1 MTGWYKYLHR
11 LGLFLLAS
19 RSGNICAVSAVSIG
33 NVSQR
38 SFGDSRTQD
47 SAQTAARQNGPAV
60 TLLTGGADQP
70 YAYGIATAL
79 IDKGT
84 PIDIIG
90 GDELDSPDFHRRA
103 GVNFLN
109 LRGDQEPTASFVE
122 KVLRVLAYYLRLIRY
137 SATAKPRIFH
147 ILWNNRFEFF
157 DRTLLMLYY
166 KLLRKKIV
174 LTLHNINKGK
184 RDSRDTRLNRLTLRF
199 QYRLSDHIF
208 VHTERMK
215 RELIDEF
222 GEQEARVTIIPF
234 GINNAVPRTSLS
246 PSEARQ
252 RLGIREGERTILFF
266 GNIAPYKG
274 LEYLVAAFQ
283 QLSARHGDYRL
294 IVAGRPKNCDE
305 YWKPLLERM
314 QDDIGS
320 GRIILRA
327 SFIPDEETEVY
338 FRAADVTVLPYT
350 HIYQSG
356 VLLLGYSFGLPAI
369 GTDVG
374 SFRED
379 ILEGRTGFL
388 CRPADPA
395 DLESAIGTYFDSEL
409 YSRLDETRKAI
420 AQYAHKRYS
429 WDTVAAAT
437 CSIYAGL

>member
-1 MTGWYKYLHR
+1 M
-11 LGLFLLAS
+11 
-19 RSGNICAVSAVSIG
+19 RSTIENSTVARGS
-33 NVSQR
+33 VSQR
-38 SFGDSRTQD
+38 SSGSSSSRTEAGQEQV
-47 SAQTAARQNGPAV
+47 AGRNGLAV
-60 TLLTGGADQP
+60 SLLTGGGDRP
-70 YAYGIATAL
+70 YAFGIAAAL
-79 IDKGT
+79 AASGTEIDV
-84 PIDIIG
+84 IG
-90 GDELDSPDFHRRA
+90 SDELDCPELRA
-103 GVNFLN
+103 MPGVTFLN
-109 LRGDQEPTASFVE
+109 LRADQESGASFE
-122 KVLRVLAYYLRLIRY
+122 KKASRVLRYYACLIRY

-184 RDSRDTRLNRLTLRF
+184 RDSQDTHLNRLTLRF

-305 YWKPLLERM
+305 YWKPVLERM

-327 SFIPDEETEVY
+327 SFIPDEETEIY

-395 DLESAIGTYFDSEL
+395 DLERAIETYFDSEL
-409 YSRLDETRKAI
+409 YNRLDEKRMEI
-420 AQYAHKRYS
+420 AEYAHKRYS
-429 WDTVAAAT
+429 WETVAAAT
-437 CSIYAGL
+437 CSIYSGL